1 MCTWPAWIQVQ
12 MRVLPGSAVS
22 RVAVVPL
29 ISVRHHDGTSQV
41 FSKIGR
47 YLTLSSFPET
57 SVHLPWLYIFVPAG
71 HTKPMNLRYCIS
83 NTTTPVRPRY
93 CPKSVSHPSFWKL
106 ISSIYLD
113 FSLSCISAL
122 TEPLFWDSW
131 GVSHELHLGRSPGQ
145 SVKAS
150 RRHFCITYLINLVTD
165 TLRVA

>member
-1 MCTWPAWIQVQ
+1 

-57 SVHLPWLYIFVPAG
+57 SVYLPWIYIFAPAG

-106 ISSIYLD
+106 ISSVYLD
-113 FSLSCISAL
+113 FSLFLYFSFDRTFVLGQLRRIS
-122 TEPLFWDSW
+122 W
-131 GVSHELHLGRSPGQ
+131 
-145 SVKAS
+145 
-150 RRHFCITYLINLVTD
+150 ITPREKPWAICEGKQKTFLYNL
-165 TLRVA
+165 LNKPCYWHPSGSLMSAYA